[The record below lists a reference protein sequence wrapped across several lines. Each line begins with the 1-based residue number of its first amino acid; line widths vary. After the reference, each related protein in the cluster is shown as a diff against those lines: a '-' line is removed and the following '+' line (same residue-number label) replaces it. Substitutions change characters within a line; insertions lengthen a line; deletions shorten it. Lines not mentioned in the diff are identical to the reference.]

1 MKNTNKNLKG
11 QSRVVKFRILIA
23 YVVVLVIWGCTEPIE
38 KSISSKVESSLEKAF
53 DNPPESAR
61 PSGYWW
67 WLNANVDK
75 EAITRDLENFRAKG
89 MGSVLLV
96 STGNW
101 GGLMPVQ
108 GPKFLSDEWMEL
120 YKFAL
125 KEADRLGIK
134 VDVNIAPGWNMGGP
148 WITPEKSNRW
158 FLQSQMMIKG
168 PQKFSGKLPLPGSID
183 GYNSK
188 PQLGVNHS
196 VKMPFEELDYRDNA
210 VVAFRTPKNAN
221 GKVGPN
227 KRDDL
232 AAKSNRLDADCF
244 IPAEKVM
251 SQTLGHWTSS
261 NDDKPI
267 DPKDVIDLTG
277 KFKADGT
284 LQWDVPAGDWTIVR
298 TGHRTT
304 GAMLSV
310 PMPDQGGLEN
320 DFLDRGG
327 VELMFENTAKLLIE
341 AAGPMVG
348 KSLRGFCSDSF
359 EAGYPNWTDNMLK
372 HFKKYRGYDPT
383 PYLPV
388 FKGWVVGSAEI
399 SDRFLHDYRKTVAD
413 CMADEHYG
421 RFDELCQ
428 ENGLMTRCESAGP
441 SWSGTLCMDGLK
453 NLGRVDFPQG
463 EFWREE
469 FKHKDN
475 GENMMCKQTAT
486 ASHIYGKRTASAEAL
501 TIGGSHWTG
510 YPDILKSDADQAF
523 CDGINYFVFH
533 TVTCQRPVDGKPGY
547 EYGAGTHFN
556 PNVTWW
562 DMAAGPWVSYINRCQ
577 AMLQSGL
584 FVADVLYYNGDWAPN
599 LVGPRNVTHN
609 PGKGYDYDVCNAEVL
624 LERVSVEDGK
634 LVLPDGMSYRLLV
647 LPDADRMPVEVAKK
661 IESLV
666 KAGATVLGPKP
677 VSDPGLKDYPN
688 CDKVVSDIG
697 DSLWGDLD
705 GKDVV
710 ERKVGKG
717 RVVFGKSPSEILMA
731 DGIVPDIEIAGQE
744 ETYIDYIHRATVDA
758 DLYFLANRND
768 RPETVTVTF
777 RQTGRQPELWDAVSG
792 TKRDLPEY
800 AIKDGRTS
808 VELQF
813 ESHASMFIVFAKS
826 AQKIAGKNFAL
837 LKPVLQIQG
846 PWTVQFDKEWFYPV
860 EGLIDKQA
868 QGTFVFDT
876 LVDWTQREEKA
887 VRFFSGTAKYTTE
900 FELSD
905 VSGGKFVF
913 DLGKVCDMASVK
925 LNGIDLGAVLFSPM
939 RVDVSGA
946 IKKGVNKLEIEVV
959 NRWPNRLIGDG
970 KLPEDQR
977 RTKTNVPDYYR
988 KPKEGE
994 HNLLP
999 SGLLGPVELTTG
1011 NYQHKNQ

>member
-1 MKNTNKNLKG
+1 MKYRK
-11 QSRVVKFRILIA
+11 LIA
-23 YVVVLVIWGCTEPIE
+23 SVVVCVVLVASGCIESVE
-38 KSISSKVESSLEKAF
+38 KSISSEVESSLEKAF

-75 EAITRDLENFRAKG
+75 DAITRDLENFRDKG

-96 STGNW
+96 SSGNW
-101 GGLMPVQ
+101 SGRMPVR
-108 GPKFLSDEWMEL
+108 GPAFLSDEWMEL
-120 YKFAL
+120 FKFAL
-125 KEADRLGIK
+125 KEAHRLDIK

-148 WITPEKSNRW
+148 WITKEKSNRW
-158 FLQSQMMIKG
+158 FLQSQMTIRG
-168 PQKFSGKLPLPGSID
+168 PQEFSGKLPQPGSID

-188 PQLGVNHS
+188 PQLGVRHS
-196 VKMPFEELDYRDNA
+196 VKMLFEELDYRDNA
-210 VVAFRTPKNAN
+210 VVAFRTPENAEGN
-221 GKVGPN
+221 VGPN

-232 AAKSNRLDADCF
+232 PAKSNRLDADCF
-244 IPAEKVM
+244 IPAEQVM
-251 SQTLGHWTSS
+251 SQTLGQWTSS
-261 NDDKPI
+261 RDDKAI
-267 DPKDVIDLTG
+267 DPKDVIDLTENL
-277 KFKADGT
+277 KADGT
-284 LQWDVPAGDWTIVR
+284 LHWDVPAGDWTIIR

-341 AAGPMVG
+341 AAGSMAG
-348 KSLRGFCSDSF
+348 NTLRGFCSDSF
-359 EAGYPNWTDNMLK
+359 EAGYPNWTDKMLS

-388 FKGWVVGSAEI
+388 FKGWIIGSAEI
-399 SDRFLHDYRKTVAD
+399 SERFLHDYRKTVAD
-413 CMADEHYG
+413 CLADEHYG

-428 ENGLMTRCESAGP
+428 EYGLLTRCESAGP
-441 SWSGTLCMDGLK
+441 SWSGTFCMDGLK

-463 EFWREE
+463 EFWRGEL
-469 FKHKDN
+469 FKHKEN
-475 GENMMCKQTAT
+475 GENMVCKQTAT
-486 ASHIYGKRTASAEAL
+486 ASHIYGIQTASAEAF
-501 TIGGSHWTG
+501 TIGGNHWTA
-510 YPDILKSDADQAF
+510 YPEILKPEADQAF

-562 DMAAGPWVSYINRCQ
+562 DLAAGPWVSYINRCQ

-599 LVGPRNVTHN
+599 LVGPRNITHN

-624 LERVSVEDGK
+624 IERVSVRDGK
-634 LVLPDGMSYRLLV
+634 LVLPDGMSYHLLI
-647 LPDADRMPVEVAKK
+647 LPDADRMPVEVARK

-677 VSDPGLKDYPN
+677 LADPGLKDYPN
-688 CDKVVSDIG
+688 CDKLVSDIG

-717 RVVFGKSPSEILMA
+717 RVVFGKSPGEILMA
-731 DGIVPDIEIAGQE
+731 NGIVPDIEIAGQE
-744 ETYIDYIHRATVDA
+744 ETYIDYIHRATADA
-758 DLYFLANRND
+758 DLYFLANRKD

-813 ESHASMFIVFAKS
+813 DSYASMFIVFAKP
-826 AQKIAGKNFAL
+826 AEKTAGKNFARS
-837 LKPVLQIQG
+837 KPLQQIRG
-846 PWTVQFDKEWFYPV
+846 PWTVQFDKEWLYPV
-860 EGLIDKQA
+860 DGLKSKEA
-868 QGTFVFDT
+868 QGSFVFDK
-876 LVDWTQREEKA
+876 LADWSEHVDPA
-887 VRFFSGTAKYTTE
+887 VKYYSGTANYNTQ
-900 FELSD
+900 FSFNGNVDPD
-905 VSGGKFVF
+905 VRYVLDLGEVYIAASVRLNGF
-913 DLGKVCDMASVK
+913 DLGVVWCEPWS
-925 LNGIDLGAVLFSPM
+925 IDVAKALKS
-939 RVDVSGA
+939 
-946 IKKGVNKLEIEVV
+946 GVNKLEIKVV
-959 NRWPNRLIGDG
+959 NQWPNRLIGDG

-977 RTKTNVPDYYR
+977 RTKTNVTDYYR
-988 KPKEGE
+988 SPKEGK

-999 SGLLGPVELTTG
+999 SGLLGPVQLTKE
-1011 NYQHKNQ
+1011 N

>member
-1 MKNTNKNLKG
+1 M
-11 QSRVVKFRILIA
+11 KFRIFIAAFVLIT
-23 YVVVLVIWGCTEPIE
+23 WGCTESIE

-67 WLNANVDK
+67 WINANVDK

-96 STGNW
+96 SSGNW
-101 GGLMPVQ
+101 SGGMPVR
-108 GPKFLSDEWMEL
+108 GPAFLSDEWMEL
-120 YKFAL
+120 FKFAL
-125 KEADRLGIK
+125 KEAHRLGIK

-148 WITPEKSNRW
+148 WITKEKSNRW
-158 FLQSQMMIKG
+158 FLQSQMTIKG
-168 PQKFSGKLPLPGSID
+168 PQKFSGRLPLPGSID

-188 PQLGVNHS
+188 PQLGVRRS
-196 VKMPFEELDYRDNA
+196 VKMPFEEVDYRDNA
-210 VVAFRTPKNAN
+210 VVAFRTPNNADGN
-221 GKVGPN
+221 VGPN

-232 AAKSNRLDADCF
+232 PAKSNRLDADCF

-251 SQTLGHWTSS
+251 SQTLGQWTSS
-261 NDDKPI
+261 RDDNPI
-267 DPKDVIDLTG
+267 DPKDVIDLTEN
-277 KFKADGT
+277 FKADGT
-284 LQWDVPAGDWTIVR
+284 LHWDVPAGDWTIVR

-327 VELMFENTAKLLIE
+327 VELMFENSAKLLIE

-348 KSLRGFCSDSF
+348 NTLRGFCSDSF

-413 CMADEHYG
+413 CFADEHYG

-428 ENGLMTRCESAGP
+428 ENGLMSRCEPAGP

-463 EFWREE
+463 EFWRGKW

-475 GENMMCKQTAT
+475 GENVVCKQTAT

-501 TIGGSHWTG
+501 TLGGNHWTG
-510 YPDILKSDADQAF
+510 YPDILKPEADQAF

-562 DMAAGPWVSYINRCQ
+562 DMAAGSWVSYINRCQ

-624 LERVSVEDGK
+624 LERVSVKDGN

-666 KAGATVLGPKP
+666 KAGATVVGPKP

-688 CDKVVSDIG
+688 CDKVVNDIG
-697 DSLWGDLD
+697 NSLWGDLD
-705 GKDVV
+705 GKDVL
-710 ERKVGKG
+710 ERNVGKG
-717 RVVFGKSPSEILMA
+717 RVVFGKSPVEILMA
-731 DGIVPDIEIAGQE
+731 DGIVPDIEIAGQD
-744 ETYIDYIHRATVDA
+744 ETYIDYIHRATADA

-768 RPETVTVTF
+768 RPEMVTVTF

-792 TKRDLPEY
+792 AKRDLPEY

-808 VELQF
+808 VELKF
-813 ESHASMFIVFAKS
+813 ESHASMFIVFANS
-826 AQKIAGKNFAL
+826 AQKKAGKNFAL
-837 LKPVLQIQG
+837 LKPVQQVQG
-846 PWTVQFDKEWFYPV
+846 PWTVQFDKEWFYPLD
-860 EGLIDKQA
+860 GLSDKQA

-876 LVDWTQREEKA
+876 LLDWTQREEKA

-905 VSGGKFVF
+905 VSGGKFVL
-913 DLGKVCDMASVK
+913 DLGKVCDMASVN

-939 RVDVSGA
+939 RVDVSRA

-977 RTKTNVPDYYR
+977 KTKTNISHFYK
-988 KPKEGE
+988 KPREGR

-999 SGLLGPVELTTG
+999 SGLLGPVQLTAE
-1011 NYQHKNQ
+1011 NFQHESQ